1 MNGENTKISSGK
13 ITENGTD
20 LERLE
25 GLTDTEIEQ
34 AVKDDPD
41 TVFLENFQFNRVEV
55 VRPHADNLVQL
66 DNDVINWFKG
76 QAEDYQSKMNA
87 VLRSYIE
94 AQVKI

>member
-1 MNGENTKISSGK
+1 MNGENIKTASGK

-25 GLTDTEIEQ
+25 RLTDREIEQ

-41 TVFLENFQFNRVEV
+41 TVFLEDFQFNRVEI
-55 VRPHADNLVQL
+55 VRPHAGNLVEL
-66 DNDVINWFKG
+66 DGDVINWFKG
-76 QAEDYQSKMNA
+76 QDEDYQSKMNA

>member
-1 MNGENTKISSGK
+1 MNGENTKTSSGK
-13 ITENGTD
+13 ITENGTN

-25 GLTDTEIEQ
+25 RLTDTEIEQ

-41 TVFLENFQFNRVEV
+41 SVFLEDFKFNRVEI

-66 DNDVINWFKG
+66 DDDVINWFKG
-76 QAEDYQSKMNA
+76 QNEDYQAKMNA

-94 AQVKI
+94 AHVKV

>member
-1 MNGENTKISSGK
+1 MNGENIKTSSGK

-25 GLTDTEIEQ
+25 RLTDTEIEQ

-41 TVFLENFQFNRVEV
+41 TVFLEDFQFNRVEV
-55 VRPHADNLVQL
+55 VRPHVDNLVRL
-66 DNDVINWFKG
+66 DDDVINWFKG
-76 QAEDYQSKMNA
+76 QDEDYQSKMNA

-94 AQVKI
+94 AHVKI